1 MGVVVPNFASSTE
14 DRASG
19 AQVIDGS
26 LKFDESIETH
36 LTRTATGG
44 NRKTFT
50 VSCWFKKTMADS
62 TNSRI
67 IMFGGPNGDDTY
79 PLYFENT
86 QRLKSA
92 HYQGGYQ
99 YEIVTNARLDDYSG
113 WYHFVSI
120 TDTAAASSSDR
131 IKLYINGE
139 LQTSLATASYPSL
152 NYDTS
157 INESGQVQCI
167 GFQHTANSFE
177 LDGYLS
183 QFYFIDG
190 QALDASYFGY
200 TDGLTGTWRP
210 KKFNITD
217 APTADWGTNGFYL
230 PFDGSAPIG
239 QDQSGKG
246 NDWTLVNFRGTHSI
260 EKATGALPILN
271 TISGGNVAVPRP
283 RGNAGVAVTV
293 YNDGGGNK
301 YYLDGAKTG
310 SLDFVRGQTV
320 TFNTGDSTVSG
331 HPFRFSGVVN
341 GSHNA
346 MYGVSFDGSND
357 KLTIPD
363 NADFELGSGDFT
375 IEAWVLG
382 DDDHSAYTSVISK
395 WQSSNFSWMIRY
407 SSADISN
414 SAWSFFYSTNGSGY
428 SSTVGAPLNDSK
440 WHHLAVARSGGTIRL
455 YTDGIAN
462 GTTTTTDTF
471 YDGTA
476 DVVIGSDQGGQYFD
490 GIISDLRV
498 TKGEALYTG
507 SGFVPPS
514 APMTT
519 TSQGATAS
527 NVKLLCCNGS
537 SVTASTVTPGTITN
551 SGSTSSDT
559 NPYDTYPYATV
570 TGAISPGTVGAA
582 TTITFPHNA
591 PNLYYYCT
599 NHSGMGGSGTI
610 GLSTDI
616 QKADP
621 YAWKN
626 VLALSGTSGNDISAM
641 VNCVS
646 TNKAVTF
653 STTYYNTIKNLTSNF
668 YTNSI
673 YFDGS
678 DDDITI
684 TATAETNIGIG
695 DFTVEGWVYNT
706 RSQEQS
712 YITNWNSGGQFQVQM
727 SSGGALQAS
736 WAPYSTAVYAITDAQ
751 AIVLN
756 QWMHFAY
763 VREGSLFTLYK
774 NGRSVGTRTS
784 ANTTTTNNNIILGE
798 NGLNQ
803 DRDFQGYL
811 QDIRIYKG
819 IAKYTSNFIP
829 ASTQPDIIKDS
840 PSGTVYDSALEKPV
854 NGAVSFGK
862 DGTSYLTAGSSS
874 DFTMGTGDFT
884 VECWINL
891 AAYNNAGIFQISSAA
906 GGFTS
911 TGFNNTITVWIV
923 DQGFWKYNANG
934 AEKVTTIVPSLR
946 MWHHVALVRNS
957 GTTSLYVNGILLKS
971 DTDTT
976 NYDGTY
982 IGIGGY
988 YSTTYLI
995 DGLISNFRV
1004 VKGTA
1009 LYTEDFVPSTK
1020 PLTNVTNTK
1029 LLCCNSNSSATSATV
1044 TPGTI
1049 TASGTKSLPS
1059 SFSPFDT
1066 SIDEVLGKGSDY
1078 CILNNNDNG
1087 DATITDAGTYF
1098 TANASGGTTGSNVTG
1113 TIGMPLNSGKYYW
1126 EYTLAG
1132 GSASG
1137 VYGIGYGSVA
1147 NITALSNL
1155 AGAGVKIYGYSPN
1168 GNKYENASAT
1178 SYGKAITV
1186 GTTISV
1192 LFDSDTRE
1200 LEFWWNGT
1208 SQGVAYTVAV
1218 PDRSR
1223 EYVSMLHGND
1233 SSGGAGPAQV
1243 RGNWGQQPFKYKPPE
1258 GYKTLNIKNLP
1269 VSITRPDTFASCV
1282 LWTGNTTLTQI
1293 NIGYQPDLVWG
1304 YYRTAGN
1311 NLYWADSVRGRNVFI
1326 YSTSDSNETTNN
1338 QVIDS
1343 VYFNDTGFRVGTD
1356 NALNA
1361 SGGTMMAWCFKAGGQ
1376 KNTFNID
1383 DVGYATAAAA
1393 GLDGGDIDPTAASV
1407 GTRQGLSIIKYTG
1420 NGSSSQTIAHGL
1432 GKTPSQVVVKRLTGG
1447 SGNTGDWMM
1456 SGVGLSGWDYYM
1468 VPNKTQAEAND
1479 FSPFGT
1485 PTSSLFTVGS
1495 SDRVNNNTDSYVA
1508 YVWSNI
1514 TGVQKFGGYT
1524 GNGNTNGAFIY
1535 TGFRPAMLIVK
1546 VITSGQSERWYM
1558 WDNKRDTYN
1567 SVYKYKD
1574 WGDGL
1579 AEQTG
1584 TDPIVY
1590 FVSDGFKFK
1599 NGSSNFWNGAY
1610 NYVYMAW
1617 AESPLSNL
1625 YGGQANA
1632 R

>member
-1 MGVVVPNFASSTE
+1 MGVIIPNFASSTE

-92 HYQGGYQ
+92 HYQGGYH

-139 LQTSLATASYPSL
+139 LQTSLETASYPSL

-157 INESGQVQCI
+157 INENGVAQCI
-167 GFQHTANSFE
+167 GFQTTSNAFE

-246 NDWTLVNFRGTHSI
+246 NDWTPVNFRGTHSI

-293 YNDGGGNK
+293 YDDGGGNK

-331 HPFRFSGVVN
+331 HPFRFSPKVN
-341 GSHNA
+341 GTHGTTDYS
-346 MYGVSFDGSND
+346 VDFDGND
-357 KLTIPD
+357 RLIIPASSD
-363 NADFELGSGDFT
+363 LSMTTTDFT
-375 IEAWVLG
+375 FEAWVYPTNYGEIVGAFNANPNYKGWLFSLDFDSSNG
-382 DDDHSAYTSVISK
+382 KMAVFISGGGSTSNHQSNSVVPTGQWSHVVLTKSGTTYTFFLNGLKDGSFTSSISIQDSTQNVNIGADTNTTPGRYLTGKISNLRIVQGTVVYTS
-395 WQSSNFSWMIRY
+395 NFTPPTEPL
-407 SSADISN
+407 
-414 SAWSFFYSTNGSGY
+414 TNI
-428 SSTVGAPLNDSK
+428 TN
-440 WHHLAVARSGGTIRL
+440 T
-455 YTDGIAN
+455 
-462 GTTTTTDTF
+462 
-471 YDGTA
+471 
-476 DVVIGSDQGGQYFD
+476 
-490 GIISDLRV
+490 
-498 TKGEALYTG
+498 
-507 SGFVPPS
+507 
-514 APMTT
+514 
-519 TSQGATAS
+519 
-527 NVKLLCCNGS
+527 KLLCCNNS
-537 SVTASTVTPGTITN
+537 SVTGATVTPGTITTGGDPA
-551 SGSTSSDT
+551 SSTDT
-559 NPYDTYPYATV
+559 PYDTYSFGVV

-591 PNLYYYCT
+591 PDSLYYYCT

-610 GLSTDI
+610 GLGTDMH
-616 QKADP
+616 KADP

-626 VLALSGTSGNDISAM
+626 TLALPLIGNAKDNSNN
-641 VNCVS
+641 VN
-646 TNKAVTF
+646 TNIASKSVTVTNAVASYTQ
-653 STTYYNTIKNLTSNF
+653 SNF
-668 YTNSI
+668 YGGS
-673 YFDGS
+673 YSFDGNGDYLSLSSTS
-678 DDDITI
+678 DFDFDK
-684 TATAETNIGIG
+684 G
-695 DFTVEGWVYNT
+695 DFTIELWANCD
-706 RSQEQS
+706 S
-712 YITNWNSGGQFQVQM
+712 YSGSPYLFDFRTSGSDTGTTNKIVWYVPS
-727 SSGGALQAS
+727 SSGKPTFWANGSSRIVADNTITLDAWTHLAL
-736 WAPYSTAVYAITDAQ
+736 
-751 AIVLN
+751 
-756 QWMHFAY
+756 
-763 VREGSLFTLYK
+763 VRE
-774 NGRSVGTRTS
+774 NG
-784 ANTTTTNNNIILGE
+784 TTTMYIDGSAQSSTYSDSIDYGSSPLTIG
-798 NGLNQ
+798 Q
-803 DRDFQGYL
+803 RQGTSSQSWDGFL
-811 QDIRIYKG
+811 QDVRIYKG
-819 IAKYTSNFIP
+819 IAKYTSDFIP
-829 ASTQPDIIKDS
+829 ASTKPDIVQDS

-934 AEKVTTIVPSLR
+934 SEKVTTIVPSLR

-1059 SFSPFDT
+1059 SFNPFDI
-1066 SIDEVLGKGSDY
+1066 SIDRVLGEGSDY

-1223 EYVSMLHGND
+1223 EYVPMIHGND

-1243 RGNWGQQPFKYKPPE
+1243 RGNFGQQPFKFIPTE
-1258 GYKTLNIKNLP
+1258 GYKTLNTKNLP
-1269 VSITRPDTFASCV
+1269 VSIARPDTFASCV

-1311 NLYWADSVRGRNVFI
+1311 NLYWADSVRGRNAFI

-1456 SGVGLSGWDYYM
+1456 SGEGLSGWDYYM
-1468 VPNKTQAEAND
+1468 VPNKTQAEFND
-1479 FSPFGT
+1479 FAPFGT

-1495 SDRVNNNTDSYVA
+1495 SDRVNNNTDSYIA

-1574 WGDGL
+1574 WGDGM

-1599 NGSSNFWNGAY
+1599 NGTSNFWNGAY

>member
-19 AQVIDGS
+19 AHLIDGS

-36 LTRTATGG
+36 FTRTPSSGG

-50 VSCWFKKTMADS
+50 ISCWFKKTMTDS
-62 TNSRI
+62 SSTRV
-67 IMFGGPNGDDTY
+67 IMFAGPNGDDTY
-79 PLYFENT
+79 PLVFNSS
-86 QRLKSA
+86 QQVQNA
-92 HYQGGYQ
+92 HYQGGYTYQ
-99 YEIVTNARLDDYSG
+99 VSTNARLEDFSG
-113 WYHFVSI
+113 WYHLVSI

-131 IKLYINGE
+131 IKVYINGE

-293 YNDGGGNK
+293 YDDGGGNK

-331 HPFRFSGVVN
+331 HPFRFSPKVN
-341 GSHNA
+341 GTHGTTDYS
-346 MYGVSFDGSND
+346 VDFDGNDTLSMATSSDLAFGTGDYTVECWVKPTSVSGNLEIVLNTGGSSATTFFFHYDNNQLSVGTYFAYISNQAATFENGKWYHIVACRSGSTL
-357 KLTIPD
+357 KLFQNGLQVGFDATD
-363 NADFELGSGDFT
+363 NTNWASGGAIIIGTNSAGSQAVNGLISNLRVVKGT
-375 IEAWVLG
+375 AV
-382 DDDHSAYTSVISK
+382 YTS
-395 WQSSNFSWMIRY
+395 NFTPSY
-407 SSADISN
+407 EPL
-414 SAWSFFYSTNGSGY
+414 TNI
-428 SSTVGAPLNDSK
+428 TN
-440 WHHLAVARSGGTIRL
+440 T
-455 YTDGIAN
+455 
-462 GTTTTTDTF
+462 
-471 YDGTA
+471 
-476 DVVIGSDQGGQYFD
+476 
-490 GIISDLRV
+490 
-498 TKGEALYTG
+498 
-507 SGFVPPS
+507 
-514 APMTT
+514 
-519 TSQGATAS
+519 
-527 NVKLLCCNGS
+527 KLLCCNNS
-537 SVTASTVTPGTITN
+537 SVTGATVTPGTITAGGDP
-551 SGSTSSDT
+551 SSSTDT
-559 NPYDTYPYATV
+559 PYDTYSLGVV

-591 PNLYYYCT
+591 PDTLYYYCT

-641 VNCVS
+641 VNCGS

-653 STTYYNTIKNLTSNF
+653 STDYYSMIKNITSNF

-684 TATAETNIGIG
+684 TATEETNIGVG

-712 YITNWNSGGQFQVQM
+712 YVTNWNSGGQFQVQM

-774 NGRSVGTRTS
+774 NGRSVGTQTS
-784 ANTTTTNNNIILGE
+784 INNTTTNNNIILGE

-819 IAKYTSNFIP
+819 IAKYTSDFIP
-829 ASTQPDIIKDS
+829 ASIKPDIVQDS

-923 DQGFWKYNANG
+923 NQGFWKYNANG
-934 AEKVTTIVPSLR
+934 SEKVTTIVPSLH

-1059 SFSPFDT
+1059 SFNPFDT
-1066 SIDEVLGKGSDY
+1066 SIDRVLGEGSDY

-1087 DATITDAGTYF
+1087 DATITDAGTDF

-1126 EYTLAG
+1126 EYNIEG
-1132 GSASG
+1132 GTASG
-1137 VYGIGYGSVA
+1137 VLGMGYGSVA
-1147 NITALSNL
+1147 KITALANL

-1168 GNKYENASAT
+1168 GNKYENST
-1178 SYGKAITV
+1178 GSSYGPALVI
-1186 GTTISV
+1186 GTNLSV

-1218 PDRSR
+1218 PDRGTD
-1223 EYVSMLHGND
+1223 YVPMIHGND
-1233 SSGGAGPAQV
+1233 SGGGAGPIQV
-1243 RGNWGQQPFKYKPPE
+1243 RANFGQQPFKFIPPE
-1258 GYKTLNIKNLP
+1258 EYKTLNTKNLP
-1269 VSITRPDTFASCV
+1269 VNIARPDQHVGIVTYI
-1282 LWTGNTTLTQI
+1282 GNDTARSFTDL
-1293 NIGYQPDLVWG
+1293 NFQPDLVWLKERSG
-1304 YYRTAGN
+1304 SN
-1311 NLYWADSVRGRNVFI
+1311 WHQLYDSVRGVGYWLTSN
-1326 YSTSDSNETTNN
+1326 STNINSFEADKLTSFDHNGFSIGVNDI
-1338 QVIDS
+1338 Q
-1343 VYFNDTGFRVGTD
+1343 NDTGDDYVG
-1356 NALNA
+1356 
-1361 SGGTMMAWCFKAGGQ
+1361 WCWKAGGN
-1376 KNTFNID
+1376 KNTFNVD
-1383 DVGYATAAAA
+1383 DVGYASFAASGTPSGATT
-1393 GLDGGDIDPTAASV
+1393 PTATSINTKA
-1407 GTRQGLSIIKYTG
+1407 GFSIIRFTPTSASG
-1420 NGSSSQTIAHGL
+1420 TATVPHGL
-1432 GKTPSQVVVKRLTGG
+1432 GKAPKFILMKSLTNTYNWDVYHVSATTGG
-1447 SGNTGDWMM
+1447 SGRLILNSSGALDTSNNPF
-1456 SGVGLSGWDYYM
+1456 SGV
-1468 VPNKTQAEAND
+1468 
-1479 FSPFGT
+1479 SPT
-1485 PTSSLFTVGS
+1485 TDLFTF
-1495 SDRVNNNTDSYVA
+1495 NNAFYADATDSVLCYCWADVPG
-1508 YVWSNI
+1508 YS
-1514 TGVQKFGGYT
+1514 KFGSFE
-1524 GNGNTNGAFIY
+1524 GNGDTSGTNLTWNGPFVY
-1535 TGFRPAMLIVK
+1535 TGFRPAL
-1546 VITSGQSERWYM
+1546 VIIKSVDSANNWNVQDDVRMSYNGKTGVVLQWDQTSSES
-1558 WDNKRDTYN
+1558 TI
-1567 SVYKYKD
+1567 
-1574 WGDGL
+1574 G
-1579 AEQTG
+1579 TG
-1584 TDPIVY
+1584 YSRNY
-1590 FVSDGFKFK
+1590 FADGFKIT
-1599 NGSSNFWNGAY
+1599 NSNHETNKPSETFI
-1610 NYVYMAW
+1610 YMAW
-1617 AESPLSNL
+1617 AKNPFNNL
-1625 YGGQANA
+1625 YGGQANS